1 MKELKRYIKALYDSF
16 SFFAK
21 NLEARIDFLAGVF
34 GSLGNLNDE
43 ESSDDYC

>member
-1 MKELKRYIKALYDSF
+1 MKEQKRYIKALYDSF

-34 GSLGNLNDE
+34 GSLGNQNDE
-43 ESSDDYC
+43 ESLDDYY